1 MNVLLVRP
9 DGIGD
14 EILSL
19 PVASALRSQ
28 LPTAQIRFLSS
39 ELAAPLLAHHPDLD
53 GIITL
58 PGREPLSH
66 LVAVFR
72 QGIDAAVFLK
82 PYPRLMLAA
91 FVARVPLR
99 VATGYRWYSFLA
111 NRRVYQHRSDFAKHE
126 SQYNLG
132 LLTGLG
138 LDPAPSVAPRLV
150 LTKSERQ
157 WAEQRLAGLPSPRVV
172 IHPGGLSARHWR
184 ARHYFDLAVGLAE
197 SGCGVVLTGT
207 RDEQD
212 RFLAE
217 LGGDSPRLRGG
228 TLDLRGSLS
237 LREFMAVIAASQ
249 AVVSGS
255 TGAAHVGAG
264 FGVPTVSL
272 YDPQRKTSP
281 TRWGPLGRGVVL
293 QPDVPTCEACIFQ
306 ACPYWDCLDRITVDA
321 VADQVRLVVG
331 RAQPAMQVVHV

>member
-1 MNVLLVRP
+1 MNVLIVRP

-28 LPTAQIRFLSS
+28 SSTARIHFLSS
-39 ELAAPLLAHHPDLD
+39 EPAAPLLAHHPDLD

-58 PGREPLSH
+58 PRRAPFQN
-66 LVAVFR
+66 LVTVFR
-72 QGIDAAVFLK
+72 KGFDAAVFLK

-99 VATGYRWYSFLA
+99 VATGCRWYSFLA

-126 SQYNLG
+126 SRYNLD

-138 LDPAPSVAPRLV
+138 LDPAPFVAPRLV
-150 LTKSERQ
+150 LTMGERQ
-157 WAEQRLAGLPSPRVV
+157 QAEQRLAGLPTPRVV
-172 IHPGGLSARHWR
+172 IHPGGLTARHWR

-207 RDEQD
+207 KDEQD

-217 LGGDSPRLRGG
+217 VGGESRFRGSA
-228 TLDLRGSLS
+228 LDLRGALN
-237 LREFMAVIAASQ
+237 LREFMAVIAVSQ

-281 TRWGPLGRGVVL
+281 TRWGPLGGGVVL
-293 QPDVPTCEACIFQ
+293 QPDVPTCEACVFQ
-306 ACPYWDCLDRITVDA
+306 ACPYWDCLDRITVEA
-321 VADQVRLVVG
+321 VAGRVRSVVG
-331 RAQPAMQVVHV
+331 HPEPTMQVVHV